1 MKSCAGRLR
10 AVAVA
15 KGPSQHE
22 GKSGN
27 EKFETRE
34 APLERTGLGIGQI
47 VPGLTCARQRFVRLL
62 PIGTGF
68 SGGRHILSASEP

>member
-1 MKSCAGRLR
+1 MK
-10 AVAVA
+10 A
-15 KGPSQHE
+15 KVVTKSLKR
-22 GKSGN
+22 GKPRS
-27 EKFETRE
+27 K
-34 APLERTGLGIGQI
+34 ERGLGIGQI